1 MKTSSEEANFKRAGF
16 VPVAISGCHTFKLV
30 GGVILGREKIRG
42 SKMMATKH
50 SQAGGRLHDF
60 AGAIFSALALAAILC
75 AAPVLAQTVPPA
87 QDAAPAAEPP
97 RAAGAAVAPPPA
109 SPPEVAPSTAAGPAT
124 PVAPTMEEP
133 KYPPRIM
140 DALLPSALPRD
151 LSPWGM
157 FLNAV
162 PIVKI
167 VMVGLTFASL
177 VTWTVWL
184 AKTIELWNARR
195 VARQGIEVL
204 ASANSLRA
212 AATELAQTSSPV
224 ARLVAGAVGEA
235 ARSKGLAPEGVKDRA
250 AILLSRIEAQA
261 GRAIARGTSILATI
275 GATAVFVG
283 LFGAVWGIMDSFIGI
298 SKTNTTNLAVV
309 APGIAEALLA
319 TAMGLIAAI
328 PAVVMYNA
336 FARAI
341 TAYRALL
348 GDAAA
353 EVLRHLSRD
362 LDRDAS
368 PRQRGDAP
376 IISLRQSAE

>member
-1 MKTSSEEANFKRAGF
+1 
-16 VPVAISGCHTFKLV
+16 
-30 GGVILGREKIRG
+30 
-42 SKMMATKH
+42 MATKN

-60 AGAIFSALALAAILC
+60 AGAIFSALALGAILC
-75 AAPVLAQTVPPA
+75 AAPVIAQTAPPA
-87 QDAAPAAEPP
+87 PEAGTAAEPFPAAPAP
-97 RAAGAAVAPPPA
+97 VAPP
-109 SPPEVAPSTAAGPAT
+109 EAAPAT
-124 PVAPTMEEP
+124 GAGSAAPPTMEEP
-133 KYPPRIM
+133 KFPPHIT

-157 FLNAV
+157 FLSAV

-167 VMVGLTFASL
+167 VMVGLAFASL
-177 VTWTVWL
+177 ATWTVWL
-184 AKTIELWNARR
+184 AKTIELWRAKRL
-195 VARQGIEVL
+195 ARQGLEVL
-204 ASANSLRA
+204 ASAKSLRA
-212 AATELAQTSSPV
+212 AGKELAQVRSPV
-224 ARLVAGAVGEA
+224 ARFAAAAVGEA
-235 ARSKGLAPEGVKDRA
+235 DRSNGLAPEGVKDRA

-261 GRAIARGTSILATI
+261 GRAIARGTSVLATI

-341 TAYRALL
+341 TGYRALL

-353 EVLRHLSRD
+353 EVTRHLSRD
-362 LDRDAS
+362 LDRDAA

-376 IISLRQSAE
+376 VISLRQPAE